1 MEKKKNE
8 GLKQILDVCI
18 GIIGGMSVPVD
29 QTETISAPM
38 FFVKQQ
44 LMKASAYVQAELIEG
59 FDYGESKP
67 EVQPEPK
74 EELESVMEVVE
85 DVRDSEPEEPKPAT

>member
-29 QTETISAPM
+29 QTETVAAPM

-44 LMKASAYVQAELIEG
+44 LVKASAYVQAELIEG

-67 EVQPEPK
+67 EAQPEQEP
-74 EELESVMEVVE
+74 ESEMEVVE
-85 DVRDSEPEEPKPAT
+85 DVGDSESEEPKPTA

>member
-29 QTETISAPM
+29 QTETVAAPM

-44 LMKASAYVQAELIEG
+44 LVKASAYVQAELIEG

-67 EVQPEPK
+67 ETQPEQEP
-74 EELESVMEVVE
+74 ESEMEVVE
-85 DVRDSEPEEPKPAT
+85 DVRDSESEEPKPAT

>member
-29 QTETISAPM
+29 QTETIAAPM

-59 FDYGESKP
+59 FDYGEPKP
-67 EVQPEPK
+67 EAQPEQEP
-74 EELESVMEVVE
+74 ESVLEVVE
-85 DVRDSEPEEPKPAT
+85 DVGDSEPEKSEPST

>member
-29 QTETISAPM
+29 QTETVAAPM

-44 LMKASAYVQAELIEG
+44 LVKASAYVQAELIEG

-67 EVQPEPK
+67 ETQPKTEQ
-74 EELESVMEVVE
+74 ELESEMEVVE
-85 DVRDSEPEEPKPAT
+85 DVGDSESEEPKPTA